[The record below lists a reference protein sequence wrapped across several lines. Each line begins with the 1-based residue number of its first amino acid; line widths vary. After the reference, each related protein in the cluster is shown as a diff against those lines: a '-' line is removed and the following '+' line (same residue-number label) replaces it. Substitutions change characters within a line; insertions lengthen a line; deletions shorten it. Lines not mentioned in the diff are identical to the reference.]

1 MIHRWWQSLN
11 IQFKLTLLIQ
21 MGLIAILIPAQGWLM
36 SSFEEKIRE
45 SAKSRATEAA
55 DGIINGM
62 NMLMVTGQI
71 SDPQNRMLFI
81 NKMGQSQGILELRIF
96 RAEQVKK
103 QFGPGLPQEQPTDEI
118 DRKVLDTGNPYF
130 GQDAQTRSLRAVIP
144 FIVSR
149 NFRGTDCLACHK
161 VEVGSVN
168 GAASIVLDLSKD
180 TDMIRAINRWLW
192 LGQAALQIVLY
203 LVINLVVR
211 SFTRPVRRLQRVMTA
226 MQADGDLSRRVS
238 INSKD
243 EIGQMAIAFN
253 ALADS
258 LQKNVTQVRKGEE
271 QLKLSAQV
279 FVSSMEA
286 IVITDAGNNIIQVNK
301 AFTEI
306 TGYSPEEVIGKN
318 PRVLKSGRH
327 DQEFYRDMWDALL
340 RTGSWQGEVMD
351 RRKSGEIYPKWLAI
365 SVVRDGAGAIR
376 NYIALFSDI
385 TERKASY
392 ERIQYLAHF
401 DALTHLPNRTLL
413 NDRVELAIAGAK
425 RDQRRLAVIFLDLDR
440 FKNVNDSLG
449 HHVGDLLL
457 QAVAER
463 LKNCVRESD
472 TISRLGGDEFVVLL
486 NGILDQNDAVNVA
499 QKVLNTLSNPFD
511 LEGHEVRIGASLG
524 ISIYPDNG
532 PDSSEL
538 FKNADAAMYD
548 AKKNGRNNFRL
559 FSTPMNN
566 ETLEQISLEN
576 DLWRALKNKEF
587 ILHYQ
592 PQIDILT
599 GKVIG
604 AEALIRWQHPDKG
617 LIPPVRFIPIAEENG
632 LIAPIGEWVLNE
644 ACAQNKKWQ
653 DEGLIK
659 IPVAVNLSALQFH
672 QKNIKETIACALHD
686 SGLEPGYLELEITES
701 VTMKEV
707 ETTVRT
713 LNEIKLMGVLISID
727 DFGTGY
733 SSLSYLKRFPIDKL
747 KVDRSFVR
755 DLISDPDDAA
765 IVRSIIGMGHGL
777 RLKVIAEGVETAEQL
792 AFLRESRC
800 DEIQGYYFSHP
811 LGAQDFAAFVEETD
825 YGAAGGGNFKRAP
838 THQAIRNKE

>member
-1 MIHRWWQSLN
+1 MIYRWWQSLN

-21 MGLIAILIPAQGWLM
+21 VGLIAILVPAQGWLM
-36 SSFEEKIRE
+36 ASFEEKIQE
-45 SAKSRATEAA
+45 SAKSRAEEAA

-71 SDPQNRMLFI
+71 SDPKNRILFI
-81 NKMGQSQGILELRIF
+81 NKMGQSKGIMELRIF

-103 QFGPGLPQEQPTDEI
+103 QFGTGLPQEQPTDEI
-118 DRKVLDTGNPYF
+118 DRSVLDTGKPYF
-130 GQDAQTRSLRAVIP
+130 ARDAQAKSLRAVIP

-149 NFRGTDCLACHK
+149 NFRGTDCLGCHK

-168 GAASIVLDLSKD
+168 GAASIVLDLSKE
-180 TDMIRAINRWLW
+180 TDMIRAISRWLW

-203 LVINLVVR
+203 LVINLLVR
-211 SFTRPVRRLQRVMTA
+211 SFTRPVKRLQRVMSA
-226 MQADGDLSRRVS
+226 MQADGDLSRRIS
-238 INSKD
+238 IGSTD
-243 EIGQMAIAFN
+243 EIGQMASAFN

-258 LQKNVTQVRKGEE
+258 LQKNVNQV
-271 QLKLSAQV
+271 KLSAQV

-301 AFTEI
+301 AFSEI
-306 TGYSPEEVIGKN
+306 TGYAPEEVLGKN
-318 PRVLKSGRH
+318 PRILKSGRH
-327 DQEFYRDMWDALL
+327 NQDFYREMWDTLL
-340 RTGSWQGEVMD
+340 KTGSWQGEVMD
-351 RRKSGEIYPKWLAI
+351 RRKGGEIYPKWLAI
-365 SVVRDGAGAIR
+365 SVVRDEKGAIR

-449 HHVGDLLL
+449 HHAGDLLL

-472 TISRLGGDEFVVLL
+472 TISRLGGDEFVLLL
-486 NGILDQNDAVNVA
+486 NGILEPNDAAGVA
-499 QKVLNTLSNPFD
+499 QKVLNVLANPFSLD
-511 LEGHEVRIGASLG
+511 GHEVRIGASLG

-532 PDSSEL
+532 LDGSDL

-548 AKKNGRNNFRL
+548 AKKNGRNNFRF
-559 FSTPMNN
+559 FSTPMND
-566 ETLEQISLEN
+566 ETFEKISLEN

-592 PQIDILT
+592 PQINILT

-632 LIAPIGEWVLNE
+632 LITTIGEWVLNE
-644 ACAQNKKWQ
+644 ACIQNRKWQ

-659 IPVAVNLSALQFH
+659 IPVAVNLSAVQFH
-672 QKNIKETIACALHD
+672 QENIKETIARALHD
-686 SGLEPGYLELEITES
+686 SGLEPCYLELEITES
-701 VTMKEV
+701 VTMKEI
-707 ETTVRT
+707 ETTIRT
-713 LNEIKLMGVLISID
+713 LQEIKQMGVLIAID

-755 DLISDPDDAA
+755 DITANPDDAA
-765 IVRSIIGMGHGL
+765 IVRTVIGMGHGL

-792 AFLRESRC
+792 AFLRECQC
-800 DEIQGYYFSHP
+800 DEIQGYYFSTP
-811 LGAQDFAAFVEETD
+811 LSVQEFAAFVGKVDDGVRT
-825 YGAAGGGNFKRAP
+825 
-838 THQAIRNKE
+838 